1 MRAVA
6 YSSGN
11 DVSAVLRNTYML
23 LAVTL
28 GWSAVTAYLGTMVK
42 MGGLAYLGLVVLGFM
57 ALFATMALR
66 NSGWGLVAVMAFTGI
81 EGFSLGPV
89 LSHYLG
95 MAGGSQTIATAAALT
110 GTAFTVLSGYVLI
123 TRKDFSFLGGM
134 LFVGLVLLLL
144 ASVVSMFF
152 HVPGMQLALA
162 AVSALIFSGYILYD
176 TSEIVH
182 GGETNYILA
191 TVNLYLDILNLF
203 LALLRLV
210 GATSDE

>member
-89 LSHYLG
+89 LNHYLG

-144 ASVVSMFF
+144 ASMVSMIF

>member
-89 LSHYLG
+89 LNHYLG

-123 TRKDFSFLGGM
+123 IRKDFSFLGGM